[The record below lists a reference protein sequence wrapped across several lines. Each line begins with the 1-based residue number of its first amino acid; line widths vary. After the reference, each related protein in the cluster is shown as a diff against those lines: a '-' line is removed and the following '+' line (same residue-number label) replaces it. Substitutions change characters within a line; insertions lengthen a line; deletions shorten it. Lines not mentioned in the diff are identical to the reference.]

1 MSVEH
6 LDKRYKN
13 TDHRK
18 EKQKSLT
25 TSFSD
30 YIFNAS
36 IILIVPDR
44 YTDQQMVGDCYYFT
58 AMIHYFTVC
67 HQHFTV
73 YFLEKG
79 LFLKKKL
86 YHMIVFS
93 RMFYK

>member
-1 MSVEH
+1 MEH

-13 TDHRK
+13 TYYGK
-18 EKQKSLT
+18 EKQKSLI

-30 YIFNAS
+30 YIFSAS
-36 IILIVPDR
+36 VILIVPDR
-44 YTDQQMVGDCYYFT
+44 YTDQQMVGDCYYFA

-73 YFLEKG
+73 YFLGKG
-79 LFLKKKL
+79 LFKKKL
-86 YHMIVFS
+86 YHITVSS